1 VLDNIFPGVWF
12 DIGSHF
18 RAGVLIDVWYN
29 GTTYLEKEGQMP
41 MPTQE
46 ERVSALEF
54 GLDQFKAEATT
65 YYQEM
70 AMQVTMTKGLTE
82 DAVKRL
88 MQLRIQMDKRFSSVD
103 QQLAEAKQDLTG
115 VKQDLT
121 VVKQDLAG
129 VKQVISNHT
138 TRLDRIETM
147 LAQIL
152 ARLPE
157 RPRVMRPG
165 QRKK

>member
-1 VLDNIFPGVWF
+1 ME
-12 DIGSHF
+12 
-18 RAGVLIDVWYN
+18 VWYN
-29 GTTYLEKEGQMP
+29 RTTYFEKEGQMS

-46 ERVSALEF
+46 ERLSALEF

-103 QQLAEAKQDLTG
+103 QQLAEAKQDLS
-115 VKQDLT
+115 
-121 VVKQDLAG
+121 G

-157 RPRVMRPG
+157 HP
-165 QRKK
+165 